1 MDKRYQVFVSST
13 FADLK
18 DERKKIIQTLM
29 EMDCIPAGM
38 ELFPAAD
45 EEQLA
50 FIEKII
56 DDCDYY
62 LLLIGG
68 RYGSTTPEGVSYTE
82 KEYDYAIQK
91 GIKVIALLHQNPEEI
106 PMGKSEQNPVLRGRL
121 AAFRDKV
128 ATGRLVRFWE
138 RAEDLPGMVSL
149 SLSKTI
155 KTYPAIGWT
164 RANLVANEDTL
175 QRVEALRIENA
186 TLRKRLS
193 AATPAF
199 SPPANIAGLDEDIEI
214 TGITFLSGALSHWR
228 ANLTWR
234 KIFWHISPY
243 LVKKPAEKTVK
254 NSFLESIAK
263 EQRIAGT
270 STSLDD
276 QAFQTIAIQLQVL
289 GLIKVE
295 YLRAVDQSMHLYW
308 SLTPS
313 GQQLML
319 ELRTVRSSDPT
330 TPS

>member
-18 DERKKIIQTLM
+18 DERQKIMQTLM

-106 PMGKSEQNPVLRGRL
+106 PMGKSEQDPVLRGRL

-128 ATGRLVRFWE
+128 ANGRLVRFWG

-155 KTYPAIGWT
+155 KTYPAVGWI
-164 RANLVANEDTL
+164 RGNLVANEDAL
-175 QRVEALRIENA
+175 QRVEALRVENEA
-186 TLRKRLS
+186 LRTKLA
-193 AATPAF
+193 AATPTF
-199 SPPANIAGLDEDIEI
+199 SPPSNIAGLDENFSI
-214 TGITFLSGALSHWR
+214 TGTSWIDGYRRKWN

-243 LVKKPAEKTVK
+243 LEKVPAEVTIKKQFLDSIVK
-254 NSFLESIAK
+254 ENGIG
-263 EQRIAGT
+263 GT
-270 STSLDD
+270 SVALDD
-276 QAFQTIAIQLQVL
+276 QIFQTIGIQLQVL
-289 GLIKVE
+289 GLVKIE
-295 YLRAVDQSMHLYW
+295 HLRAVDQSMHLYW
-308 SLTPS
+308 SLKPD
-313 GQQLML
+313 GRQLML
-319 ELRTVRSSDPT
+319 ELRTVRSAA
-330 TPS
+330 